1 MSWKLNRRIMLGA
14 CMDEQRQYARGLLQM
29 AGDLQELRRGR
40 S

>member
-1 MSWKLNRRIMLGA
+1 MSWKLSRSAMPGIWLGDA
-14 CMDEQRQYARGLLQM
+14 GGLLQM